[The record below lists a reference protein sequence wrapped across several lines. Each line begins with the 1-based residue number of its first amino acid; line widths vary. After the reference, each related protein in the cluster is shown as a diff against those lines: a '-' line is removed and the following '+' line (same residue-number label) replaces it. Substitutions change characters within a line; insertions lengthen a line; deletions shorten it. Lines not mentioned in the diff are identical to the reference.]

1 MNRGIGKGEKRDQG
15 FTLIEVVIALAVLG
29 VGLVVIIELFSGG
42 LRLGRTSVE
51 YTRAVEYARL
61 KLEEVTLA
69 DQLVEGEET
78 GEFDKDFQWWVGI
91 TKIDLLPPAKVP
103 DFKPP
108 VEVYQVKVAVTWKSG
123 LRERS
128 TELETLK
135 TIKAQ
140 EDEQKS

>member
-1 MNRGIGKGEKRDQG
+1 MNCRIGKGEKRNPG

-42 LRLGRTSVE
+42 LRLGKTSVE

-78 GEFDKDFQWWVGI
+78 GEFDKDFQWSVGI
-91 TKIDLLPPAKVP
+91 TKVDLLPPAKEP

-108 VEVYQVKVAVTWKSG
+108 VEVYQIKVAVTWKSG

-135 TIKAQ
+135 TVKFQ
-140 EDEQKS
+140 EYDQKS